1 MTGSSQRWGG
11 AASSTWAVASLI
23 APNFAA
29 VYDYPVPSFGL
40 FALARR
46 RVDGRLLILAYHGV
60 AQADE
65 HEWRPKL
72 FMSRE
77 TFQRRLACLR
87 QWQVPV
93 RPLGDGL
100 SELRRGAKAPYAVA
114 LTFDDGYH
122 NFADLALPYLETAGA
137 GATVYVCTY
146 YSLHTGWPVFDLAVD
161 YMFWKRPAGVV
172 PGDLIGEAEPL
183 TGATPVERERS
194 TARVYACAERGKM
207 GGAEKNSLGRTLA
220 AHLDYPY
227 EELVERRTLSLMSG
241 DELQRI
247 VARGAAVGLHT
258 HRHAILESP
267 VGLREEIA
275 ENRAALTRL
284 GVTPGTDFCYPSG
297 EWAAD
302 MWSILERE
310 GIRSATTCEPGVV
323 RADTPRYALPRLLD
337 TERTADIEFE
347 AWVCGFMPWLHD
359 LTGRSPGQPAAARQA

>member
-1 MTGSSQRWGG
+1 VTSF
-11 AASSTWAVASLI
+11 SLKTLLLRI
-23 APNFAA
+23 ARAI
-29 VYDYPVPSFGL
+29 GL
-40 FALARR
+40 FSLARR

-77 TFQRRLACLR
+77 TFERRLACLR
-87 QWQVPV
+87 RWHVPV

-100 SELRRGAKAPYAVA
+100 ADLQRGTQAPYAVA
-114 LTFDDGYH
+114 LTFDDGYY
-122 NFADLALPYLETAGA
+122 NFTALALPYLEAAGA
-137 GATVYVCTY
+137 AATVYVCTY

-161 YMFWKRPAGVV
+161 YMFWKRPAGLV
-172 PGDLIGEAEPL
+172 PGDVLGEAEPL

-194 TARVYACAERGKM
+194 AARVYAFAEREKM
-207 GGAEKNSLGRTLA
+207 GGAEKNSLARTLA

-227 EELVERRTLSLMSG
+227 EDLVERRTLSLMSG
-241 DELQRI
+241 DELRR
-247 VARGAAVGLHT
+247 VVSRGAAVGLHT

-267 VGLREEIA
+267 VGLRDEIA
-275 ENRAALTRL
+275 ENRAALTGL
-284 GVTPGTDFCYPSG
+284 GVAPGPDFCYPSG

-310 GIRSATTCEPGVV
+310 GIRSATTCEPGVA
-323 RADTPRYALPRLLD
+323 RPDTPRYALPRFLD

-347 AWVCGFMPWLHD
+347 AWVSGFMPWLID
-359 LTGRSPGQPAAARQA
+359 LTGRSPGQTPVPPAATPGPAVTHRARDRA